1 METLDKV
8 SDSAHEA
15 VNKVASAP
23 HQAVETSGEKGKQL
37 NHAEQ
42 QLMKYCLSYIR
53 YNPWVSQ

>member
-1 METLDKV
+1 METLDKAAN
-8 SDSAHEA
+8 SAHEA
-15 VNKVASAP
+15 ANKVPSAA

>member
-15 VNKVASAP
+15 ANKVARAP

-37 NHAEQ
+37 KKTEQ
-42 QLMKYCLSYIR
+42 QLMKYCLSYVR